1 MEEGILQVKKGA
13 PQIMFVEKQKDV
25 WKSS

>member
-13 PQIMFVEKQKDV
+13 PLMMFVEKQEDV